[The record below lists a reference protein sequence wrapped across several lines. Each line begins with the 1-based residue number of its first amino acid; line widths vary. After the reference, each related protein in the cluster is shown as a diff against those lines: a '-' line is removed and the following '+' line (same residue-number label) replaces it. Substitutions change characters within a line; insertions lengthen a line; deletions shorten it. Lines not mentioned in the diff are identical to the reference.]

1 MDARHD
7 RVIVV
12 RAAERTAGP
21 QTPGMRREEAFA
33 TDDLWAGLVTT
44 EPGTVSAW
52 HHHGE
57 YETAVYVLAA
67 RCGWNRV
74 PAARRRRR
82 RTGRLRPGAEGRR
95 HREQPVLEPAEVI
108 AVRAGGG
115 STFNVVRPRTEGRP
129 VQRTLPVPCCPGV
142 SRRPCARPRRDRC

>member
-21 QTPGMRREEAFA
+21 QTPGMRREEALA

-57 YETAVYVLAA
+57 YETVVYVLSGAL
-67 RCGWNRV
+67 RV
-74 PAARRRRR
+74 ES
-82 RTGRLRPGAEGRR
+82 GPGGSIAVDAGPGDFVLVPRAVV
-95 HREQPVLEPAEVI
+95 HRESNPSSTPAEVI
-108 AVRAGGG
+108 AVRAGHGG
-115 STFNVVRPRTEGRP
+115 STFNVVGPDPAEG
-129 VQRTLPVPCCPGV
+129 
-142 SRRPCARPRRDRC
+142 